1 MACHL
6 KSKQYMLS
14 TNVVSFI
21 VVTPDFGSY
30 FFFFVLFFGEG
41 RGVKGST
48 GTRLWL

>member
-30 FFFFVLFFGEG
+30 FFFVLFFWGGG
-41 RGVKGST
+41 RGVKGGT